1 MTERAPDRLW
11 SGIDIPKTIAGTLA
25 AVSAAVVGSFLGVA
39 GTLIGAAVA
48 SLIGSVGTELYA
60 RFINRGSKK
69 IVSTF
74 VTAPAAVGTPTVV
87 AAEDELPSEEPVV
100 EQKPVRKDVR
110 WGRIAV
116 MAGALFVLA
125 MGSLT
130 AFELLTGKSVPAAVG
145 HTTSSTT
152 TIGSAFSG
160 DNGTDEKPK
169 PAPSESAAPD
179 SSEAP
184 ADGQPTGT
192 PTAEP
197 TETATPPTGTPEP
210 ADPQQTGGTDPGTEP
225 TDQPTDGE
233 TQQDGTNQDGT
244 NQDGTTQDGTTQ
256 DGTTRD
262 GTNQQSGE

>member
-1 MTERAPDRLW
+1 MTEHAPDRLW

-100 EQKPVRKDVR
+100 EQKPARKDVR

-152 TIGSAFSG
+152 TIGSALSG
-160 DNGTDEKPK
+160 DNGTDEKP
-169 PAPSESAAPD
+169 ATTPSESPSPD
-179 SSEAP
+179 SSGAP

-197 TETATPPTGTPEP
+197 TETPATPPTATTEP
-210 ADPQQTGGTDPGTEP
+210 ANPQQTGGTDPGAEP

-233 TQQDGTNQDGT
+233 TQP
-244 NQDGTTQDGTTQ
+244 DGTTQDGTTQ
-256 DGTTRD
+256 DGAKQDGTTQD

>member
-1 MTERAPDRLW
+1 MTEHAPDRLW

-74 VTAPAAVGTPTVV
+74 VTAPAAVGTPAVV

-100 EQKPVRKDVR
+100 GEPPARKDVR
-110 WGRIAV
+110 WGRIAA

-152 TIGSAFSG
+152 TIGSAFNG
-160 DNGTDEKPK
+160 DNGTEEKVK

-179 SSEAP
+179 STEAP

-192 PTAEP
+192 PTTGP
-197 TETATPPTGTPEP
+197 TEPPAATPTGTTEP
-210 ADPQQTGGTDPGTEP
+210 VDPQQTGGTDPGTEP

-233 TQQDGTNQDGT
+233 TQQDDTT
-244 NQDGTTQDGTTQ
+244 QDGTTQDGTTQ
-256 DGTTRD
+256 DGITQN
-262 GTNQQSGE
+262 GTSQQSGE

>member
-1 MTERAPDRLW
+1 MTQHAPDRLW

-48 SLIGSVGTELYA
+48 SIIGSVGTELYT

-100 EQKPVRKDVR
+100 ERKPARKDVR
-110 WGRIAV
+110 WGRIVA

-152 TIGSAFSG
+152 TIGSALSG
-160 DNGTDEKPK
+160 DNGTDENRKPT
-169 PAPSESAAPD
+169 PSESAAPD
-179 SSEAP
+179 STEAP

-197 TETATPPTGTPEP
+197 TGTPTAPPTGTTEP
-210 ADPQQTGGTDPGTEP
+210 VDPQQTGGTDPGTEP
-225 TDQPTDGE
+225 TDQPTDG
-233 TQQDGTNQDGT
+233 TDQ
-244 NQDGTTQDGTTQ
+244 QDGTTQDGNTQ
-256 DGTTRD
+256 D
-262 GTNQQSGE
+262 GTNQQNGTDQQSGE